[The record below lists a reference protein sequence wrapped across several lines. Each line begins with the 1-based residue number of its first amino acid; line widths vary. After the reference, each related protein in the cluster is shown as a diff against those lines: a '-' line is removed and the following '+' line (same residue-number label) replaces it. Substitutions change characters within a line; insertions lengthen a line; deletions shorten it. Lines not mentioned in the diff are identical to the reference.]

1 MDTYRVTNK
10 ETGATYTA
18 EGESAK
24 DVAAKTNWPAKICK
38 TKKVETAISEPD
50 EDEGGS

>member
-24 DVAAKTNWPAKICK
+24 DVAAKTNWPKKYRRVEKI
-38 TKKVETAISEPD
+38 TTDASEP
-50 EDEGGS
+50 ENDEGGS